1 MHFLCFLCAACLPAS
16 LIMHV
21 PVSELHLYMRN
32 ALHWFLHFSMSL
44 NSRCFLQF
52 HPSVMLM
59 AYVNS
64 CFIIIRQ
71 NFFPVS
77 SFSSGISYNSR
88 TTACRVSIGRHFCRT
103 DRNLCSICVFM
114 KIKGNGWTFYFKTR
128 YLVLIY
134 VFSVL
139 LVKNIRTKIKIT
151 KNQRQYAFSRKSL
164 FLIVWLFSIVWSAW
178 REQINTSSK

>member
-1 MHFLCFLCAACLPAS
+1 MYFRCFLCVVCLPAS

-21 PVSELHLYMRN
+21 PVSELHAQCT
-32 ALHWFLHFSMSL
+32 ALIIHFSMSL

-52 HPSVMLM
+52 HPTVMLV

-77 SFSSGISYNSR
+77 SFSSGISYNFR
-88 TTACRVSIGRHFCRT
+88 TTACRFSIGRHFCHT

-114 KIKGNGWTFYFKTR
+114 KIKENEWTFYFKTR
-128 YLVLIY
+128 
-134 VFSVL
+134 
-139 LVKNIRTKIKIT
+139 
-151 KNQRQYAFSRKSL
+151 
-164 FLIVWLFSIVWSAW
+164 
-178 REQINTSSK
+178 